1 MDLNMWPLDWE
12 SSDLTTKALSVKCM
26 AVTRIRKN
34 FEKLFIPIQA
44 IQGDTHSK
52 RFYTMYTY
60 SNCMI
65 NQIITLL
72 TNDLASIYSEINK
85 IRLILWM
92 VYTYS
97 VKANVKEQEA
107 VEKLGR
113 NECTLHRWPDH
124 PRWVIVEVRTNNFK
138 PN

>member
-1 MDLNMWPLDWE
+1 MI
-12 SSDLTTKALSVKCM
+12 
-26 AVTRIRKN
+26 RIRKN
-34 FEKLFIPIQA
+34 FEKLFVPIQA
-44 IQGDTHSK
+44 IQGDTHFK

-72 TNDLASIYSEINK
+72 TNDLASMYSEISK
-85 IRLILWM
+85 IRLILCM

-124 PRWVIVEVRTNNFK
+124 PR
-138 PN
+138 